1 MKRIITIC
9 VVVLLVAGTPSF
21 AAIVKLLDTTPWGGI
36 GTPAELNTFY
46 NTQAGVSSSLISG
59 AVTAADLVGADLF
72 VVNNPDNNLTASE
85 ISAMS
90 GFLAGGNRILFIGE
104 NGFYATENNRITAAI
119 ASLGGSMSINNATF
133 DSGYWTATVGNG
145 QILSHLLTTGVNS
158 LRYAAPSGIG
168 GVSGGQGLFL
178 SSDLTKTW
186 AAQEWVGGGCIVLA
200 ADSNIIQPLATGGYD
215 NDVFFNNLLSPC
227 AVIPAPGAILLG
239 SIGVGLVGWLRRRKT
254 L

>member
-1 MKRIITIC
+1 MKRLITIC

-36 GTPAELNTFY
+36 GTPTELNDFY
-46 NTQAGVSSSLISG
+46 NTQAGVISSLISG
-59 AVTAADLVGADLF
+59 EVTAADLVGVDLF
-72 VVNNPDNNLTASE
+72 VVNNPDNSLTASE

-90 GFLAGGNRILFIGE
+90 GFLAGGKRILFIGE
-104 NGFYATENNRITAAI
+104 NASFSSENNRITAAI
-119 ASLGGSMSINNATF
+119 AALGGSMTIDNVTF

-145 QILSHLLTTGVNS
+145 QILSHTLTTGVNS
-158 LRYAAPSGIG
+158 LRYAAPSGIS
-168 GVSGGQGLFL
+168 GVLGGQGLFL
-178 SSDLTKTW
+178 SSDLTMTW

-215 NDVFFNNLLSPC
+215 NDVFFNNLYSAC
-227 AVIPAPGAILLG
+227 EVIPAPGAILLG
-239 SIGVGLVGWLRRRKT
+239 SIGVGFVSWLRRRRT